1 MNQGSDTMDL
11 FGPPP
16 FRLIGEAEKNMRS
29 RAVFDFNAEYKTVI
43 ESVIRNCPEYS
54 NFDPARIA
62 VSYSEARSRSRYGL
76 QAKIYP
82 LRFEGGTTE
91 RTVNGY
97 HFSVAP
103 LRIGGVDILYIIS
116 FCIPRFLNLSLAEK
130 IETIVHELYH
140 ISPRFNGDIRR
151 LSLGKNAAHGPNMK
165 LLDKYIE
172 GIARR
177 YLYSPTRPILP
188 KFLEYDYRQLKNVFG
203 DIEFTKVRAPKI
215 ITKKVEQN

>member
-1 MNQGSDTMDL
+1 MTQSETLDL

-16 FRLIGEAEKNMRS
+16 FRVISEAEKIARS
-29 RAVFDFNAEYKTVI
+29 RAAFDFNAEYKAVI
-43 ESVIRNCPEYS
+43 DSVIKNCQEFS

-62 VSYSEARSRSRYGL
+62 VSYSEAKSRSKYGL

-82 LRFEGGTTE
+82 LRFEGGSTE
-91 RTVNGY
+91 KIMRGHKFTVD
-97 HFSVAP
+97 P
-103 LRIGGVDILYIIS
+103 LIIDGNDILYVVS
-116 FCIPRFLNLSLAEK
+116 FCIPRFLNLNLPEK

-177 YLYSPTRPILP
+177 YLYSPGRPILP
-188 KFLEYDYRQLKNVFG
+188 KFLEYDYKHLKQVFG
-203 DIEFTKVRAPKI
+203 EILFTKIKVPKI
-215 ITKKVEQN
+215 ITQKLEQK